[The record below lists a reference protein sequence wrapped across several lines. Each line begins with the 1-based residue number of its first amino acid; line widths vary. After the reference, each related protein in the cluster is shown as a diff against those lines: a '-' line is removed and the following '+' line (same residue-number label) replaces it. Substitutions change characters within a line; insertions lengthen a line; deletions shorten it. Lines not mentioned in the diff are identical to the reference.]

1 MDGYDRPAVGYLPEV
16 VVTGMKDPVVQIV
29 DEETS
34 AIVYTLRVLGNRCR
48 PRVFVASGTYT
59 GVVGEPGTDR
69 LRTITGVTPTGD
81 RAAALEVV
89 FQ

>member
-1 MDGYDRPAVGYLPEV
+1 
-16 VVTGMKDPVVQIV
+16 
-29 DEETS
+29 
-34 AIVYTLRVLGNRCR
+34 VYTLRVLGNRFR

-59 GVVGEPGTDR
+59 VVVGEPGTDR